1 MLFIYNL
8 FVFNASYFVLNYIY
22 IYNLLMFSY
31 EDLTFVIVSSLT
43 FVRSSLILKG
53 IMLHWT
59 KGINI

>member
-8 FVFNASYFVLNYIY
+8 FVFDASYFVLIL
-22 IYNLLMFSY
+22 YNLLEFNY
-31 EDLTFVIVSSLT
+31 EGLTFVIVSSLT

-59 KGINI
+59 KDINI

>member
-1 MLFIYNL
+1 MFHIRIIL
-8 FVFNASYFVLNYIY
+8 
-22 IYNLLMFSY
+22 YNLLEFDC

>member
-8 FVFNASYFVLNYIY
+8 FVFDASYFVSIL
-22 IYNLLMFSY
+22 YNLLEFNY
-31 EDLTFVIVSSLT
+31 EGLAFVIVSSLT

-59 KGINI
+59 KDINI

>member
-8 FVFNASYFVLNYIY
+8 FVFDASYSVLILYNPLEFNYE
-22 IYNLLMFSY
+22 S
-31 EDLTFVIVSSLT
+31 LTFVIVSSLT

-59 KGINI
+59 KDINI

>member
-1 MLFIYNL
+1 MKVMLFIYNL
-8 FVFNASYFVLNYIY
+8 FVFDASYFVLF
-22 IYNLLMFSY
+22 YNLLEFNY